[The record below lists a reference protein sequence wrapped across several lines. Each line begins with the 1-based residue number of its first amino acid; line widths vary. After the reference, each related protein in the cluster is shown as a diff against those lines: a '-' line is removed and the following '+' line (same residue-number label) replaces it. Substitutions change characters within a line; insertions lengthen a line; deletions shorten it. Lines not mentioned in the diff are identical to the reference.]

1 MEGEK
6 LREKRI
12 ALGLTQSQLAEI
24 LDVKP
29 NTVARWE
36 RGLLAVP
43 RTVELAM
50 ETVERIYKKSGKN
63 KSTD

>member
-1 MEGEK
+1 MGGEELK
-6 LREKRI
+6 EQRT
-12 ALGLTQSQLAEI
+12 ALGLTQAQLAEI

-36 RGLLAVP
+36 RGLLPVP

-50 ETVERIYKKSGKN
+50 QTVERLYKKRSSK
-63 KSTD
+63 

>member
-1 MEGEK
+1 MEGDE

-12 ALGLTQSQLAEI
+12 ALGLTQAQLATI

-36 RGLLAVP
+36 RGLLSVP

-50 ETVERIYKKSGKN
+50 ETIERRSKKSGK
-63 KSTD
+63 K

>member
-1 MEGEK
+1 MEGDA

-12 ALGLTQSQLAEI
+12 ALGLTQVQLAEI

-36 RGLLAVP
+36 RGLLSVP

-50 ETVERIYKKSGKN
+50 ETVERLYKKSN
-63 KSTD
+63 KK

>member
-1 MEGEK
+1 MESDE
-6 LREKRI
+6 LREKRT
-12 ALGLTQSQLAEI
+12 ALGLTQAQLAEI

-36 RGLLAVP
+36 RGLLSVP

-50 ETVERIYKKSGKN
+50 ETVERMYRKSGK
-63 KSTD
+63 K

>member
-1 MEGEK
+1 MEGDK
-6 LREKRI
+6 LKEKRI
-12 ALGLTQSQLAEI
+12 ALGLTQAQLAEI

-36 RGLLAVP
+36 RGLLSVP

-50 ETVERIYKKSGKN
+50 ETVARMFRKSSKN
-63 KSTD
+63 QV

>member
-6 LREKRI
+6 LKEKRN
-12 ALGLTQSQLAEI
+12 ALGLTQAQLAEI

-36 RGLLAVP
+36 RGLLPVP

-50 ETVERIYKKSGKN
+50 ETVERMYKKNGK
-63 KSTD
+63 K

>member
-1 MEGEK
+1 MEGEELK
-6 LREKRI
+6 EKRT
-12 ALGLTQSQLAEI
+12 ALGLTQAQLAEI

-36 RGLLAVP
+36 RGILPVP

-50 ETVERIYKKSGKN
+50 LTVERLYKK
-63 KSTD
+63 KSK

>member
-1 MEGEK
+1 MEGEA

-12 ALGLTQSQLAEI
+12 ALGLTQAELAEI

-36 RGLLAVP
+36 RGLLPVP

-50 ETVERIYKKSGKN
+50 ATVERTHKKSN
-63 KSTD
+63 KK